1 MKKSKKKNQKLPV
14 QSYAYGGFVP
24 GSPGMLKSKK
34 KKKITKRKKKK

>member
-24 GSPGMLKSKK
+24 GSPGCLAGKK
-34 KKKITKRKKKK
+34 KKKK